1 LDVKGN
7 LYFLPIKN
15 NVEMA
20 QIRRDTMEAQKLG
33 NKKGKSILPQED
45 NDEDEGIITFE
56 RNNVHGSDI
65 EFGGP

>member
-1 LDVKGN
+1 VKGN

-20 QIRRDTMEAQKLG
+20 QIRKDTMDAQKNLAKNNLG
-33 NKKGKSILPQED
+33 KIEESD
-45 NDEDEGIITFE
+45 DEAIITFE
-56 RNNVHGSDI
+56 RNNIQGSEI